1 MDSAIEEEA
10 KAFPPE
16 VREDVMSRP
25 VSLNRLAEMLGG
37 QAMQTEATRATRD
50 KQIDRLE
57 SMLNEPYII
66 AGDGKGNID
75 PVHAMFN
82 ESE

>member
-1 MDSAIEEEA
+1 MIGV
-10 KAFPPE
+10 K
-16 VREDVMSRP
+16 P

-37 QAMQTEATRATRD
+37 QAMQTEATRATKRD

-66 AGDGKGNID
+66 AGDGNG
-75 PVHAMFN
+75 
-82 ESE
+82 